1 MPRVEV
7 VGLLLGLPNI
17 SKLPLV
23 SGLEAPISFL
33 SPGSGDTMLG
43 GPDRMST
50 ALSGSSSAGLFP
62 FHTAHTAGCCWSAVG
77 METLLVS
84 PFFFFFFAAIC
95 AFSGCARGVLGLTF
109 QLGRS
114 LLSPSHHIFPM
125 WSHHPPPS
133 PLLFCSPF
141 LSLFLHASFY
151 SELAWAPQVTC
162 PTPPPLFVFV
172 NVGSLLSVSL
182 PLFFSA
188 SSSSS
193 RRDLIG

>member
-1 MPRVEV
+1 MSRSRRLIAWLAKYKQTAP
-7 VGLLLGLPNI
+7 GLW
-17 SKLPLV
+17 
-23 SGLEAPISFL
+23 A
-33 SPGSGDTMLG
+33 G
-43 GPDRMST
+43 GPHFLPFSREWGHHARGQDRMST

-77 METLLVS
+77 METSLVS
-84 PFFFFFFAAIC
+84 PFFFFFFFLAAIC

-125 WSHHPPPS
+125 WSHHPPPP

-151 SELAWAPQVTC
+151 SELAWAP
-162 PTPPPLFVFV
+162 
-172 NVGSLLSVSL
+172 
-182 PLFFSA
+182 
-188 SSSSS
+188 
-193 RRDLIG
+193 